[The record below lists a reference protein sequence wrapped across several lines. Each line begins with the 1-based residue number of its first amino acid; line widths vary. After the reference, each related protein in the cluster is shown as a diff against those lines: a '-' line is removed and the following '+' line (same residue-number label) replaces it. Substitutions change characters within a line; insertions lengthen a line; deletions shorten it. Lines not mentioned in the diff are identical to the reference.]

1 MADGEIFNTIT
12 NGKNT
17 MMSYGGNVTVSDR
30 WAIIAYL
37 RALQRSQNAA
47 AADVPPEELQKLEK
61 AEAKP
66 AEAKPAPS
74 PEAQKK

>member
-1 MADGEIFNTIT
+1 
-12 NGKNT
+12 
-17 MMSYGGNVTVSDR
+17 MSYGGNVPVADR

-47 AADVPPEELQKLEK
+47 AADVPQEELTKLDQ

-66 AEAKPAPS
+66 PAAQPAPS
-74 PEAQKK
+74 QEAQKK

>member
-1 MADGEIFNTIT
+1 VA
-12 NGKNT
+12 
-17 MMSYGGNVTVSDR
+17 DR
-30 WAIIAYL
+30 WAIIAYV

-47 AADVPPEELQKLEK
+47 AADIPAEELAKLEK
-61 AEAKP
+61 AEPKP